1 MIEEASLAEAGF
13 QRLAEQRGDITAEVL
28 ENYYRKHPAGH
39 ASFTHHGLDNVPE
52 LEGRMVAATIFLLM
66 QWAEDPYSARIEQ
79 GTTIVHHNDTLEIP
93 PRLYLGL
100 IDAVLELLFATIPAD
115 AEQEIALWR
124 RVRNEITQYID
135 QLRDEFW
142 RKDESGPLPEPDF
155 MRE

>member
-1 MIEEASLAEAGF
+1 
-13 QRLAEQRGDITAEVL
+13 
-28 ENYYRKHPAGH
+28 
-39 ASFTHHGLDNVPE
+39 
-52 LEGRMVAATIFLLM
+52 M

-100 IDAVLELLFATIPAD
+100 IDAVLEVLFTTIPPH
-115 AEQEIALWR
+115 AERETTLWR
-124 RVRNEITQYID
+124 RVRNEITQYIE

-142 RKDESGPLPEPDF
+142 RKDQSGPLPEPDF